1 MSRFVVPLFSTGIW
15 RNKGLSVYFK
25 EPFLDD
31 IASFADGKAVYLG
44 WGRKK
49 SGIRAI
55 ARAKRAGTHYCLLED
70 GFLRSIGIGKHSSLP
85 MSLIMDDVGIYYD
98 ATQPSRLEELIRDIK
113 LDDVMRAD
121 AQRAMQLIRDSRL
134 SKYNHAPETLPAAIA
149 ASQRP
154 RVLVVDQTNG
164 DVSVKLG
171 GATAETFKQMVEA
184 AVNENPDADIFI
196 KTHPDVIDGGKQGYL
211 NQPSLTASLGD
222 RVTLLCEDVSPMLLL
237 ENVDKVYV
245 VSSQLGFEA
254 LLVNKPVVCFG
265 LPWYAGWGLTDD
277 RSSQL
282 NTIAERRNVKRSLE
296 ELFAVAYLLY
306 PRYINQGSGARGTI
320 FDAIDYL
327 SRNKSIN
334 EAARGTLYC
343 IGFSLWKRAVTNS
356 FLRTQSCQIKYV
368 DSVRDLDAVTLKP
381 PTRILVWGAR
391 ALAQAH
397 EFADPKGMP
406 IWRMEDGFVRSV
418 GLGSDLFSP
427 ISLVVDAHGMYYD
440 PASGSD
446 LERML
451 QSQMLDV
458 HQHKR
463 AQAYRAN
470 YVKTRVSKYN
480 LGTGNLSIDA
490 KGRRVLLVPGQVED
504 DASIMLGSP
513 KVSTNQGL
521 LETVRHNNPDAY
533 IIYKP
538 HPDVVAGNRKG
549 AVDPDALAWLADL
562 SVPDFNII
570 DCILAVDE
578 VHTMTS
584 LAGFEALLHGR
595 TVHCYGGPFYA
606 GWGLTHDHFPL
617 PHRTRR
623 VSLDALVYAAML
635 EYPRYVLPP
644 GSGVGGFV
652 SAEAAVSWVAE
663 QAARLG
669 RGSADS
675 GKGMA
680 GWLQRK
686 SRKARALTQ
695 VAKEAIKA
703 YRG

>member
-1 MSRFVVPLFSTGIW
+1 MSRFVVPASSTGI
-15 RNKGLSVYFK
+15 RKNKGLSVYFD
-25 EPFLDD
+25 EPFVAD
-31 IASFADGKAVYLG
+31 IESFADEKAIYLG

-49 SGIRAI
+49 SGFTAI
-55 ARAKRAGTHYCLLED
+55 DQAKKAGARYCLLED
-70 GFLRSIGIGKHSSLP
+70 GFLRSIGIGRHFPMP

-98 ATQPSRLEELIRDIK
+98 ATQPSRLEQLIRDIK
-113 LDDVMRAD
+113 LDDAMRAD
-121 AQRAMQLIRDSRL
+121 AQRAMQLIRDNRL
-134 SKYNHAPETLPAAIA
+134 SKYNHAPETLPAAIK

-222 RVTLLCEDVSPMLLL
+222 RVTLLCDDVSPMLLL

-265 LPWYAGWGLTDD
+265 LPWYVGWGLTDD
-277 RSSQL
+277 RSPQL
-282 NTIAERRNVKRSLE
+282 NTIAARRKVKRSLQ
-296 ELFAVAYLLY
+296 ELFAAAYLLY

-368 DSVRDLDAVTLKP
+368 NSINALEKISLKP
-381 PTRILVWGAR
+381 QTRILVWGAR

-397 EFADPKGMP
+397 EFADRKGIP
-406 IWRMEDGFVRSV
+406 VWRMEDGFIRSV

-446 LERML
+446 LERIL
-451 QSQMLDV
+451 QSQMLKPE
-458 HQHKR
+458 QFKR
-463 AQAYRAN
+463 AQAFRAN

-480 LGTGNLSIDA
+480 LGTGELRIDA
-490 KGRRVLLVPGQVED
+490 QGRRILLVPGQVED

-513 KVSTNQGL
+513 MVSTNQAL
-521 LETVRHNNPDAY
+521 LETVRRNNPDAY

-549 AVDPDALAWLADL
+549 AVDPEAQAQLADQC
-562 SVPDFNII
+562 VPDFNII
-570 DCILAVDE
+570 DCIHAVDE

-595 TVHCYGGPFYA
+595 SVHCYGGPFYA

-623 VSLDALVYAAML
+623 VTLDELIYAAML

-644 GSGVGGFV
+644 GAGVGGFV

-663 QAARLG
+663 QAARIG
-669 RGSADS
+669 RGSADC
-675 GKGMA
+675 GNGIA
-680 GWLQRK
+680 GWVQRK
-686 SRKARALTQ
+686 SRKTRALTQ
-695 VAKEAIKA
+695 VLKEALKA
-703 YRG
+703 HKG